1 MEWAGWFCLI
11 ILIMYSS
18 YPSKVKRLECKVRAL
33 ENKQKGDFSMSKL
46 ISELIGQRCKITNE
60 DGSQNAWVYTIL
72 DVDDEWVKAQYAN
85 KKGVSNTVLIRID
98 AIKKVDLILEP

>member
-1 MEWAGWFCLI
+1 
-11 ILIMYSS
+11 
-18 YPSKVKRLECKVRAL
+18 
-33 ENKQKGDFSMSKL
+33 MSKL